1 MHSQVTRFVV
11 LVAIA
16 AVAVGVVAWA
26 QSPPRHIQSD
36 HRRKRGFRGLRS
48 AESPGTRHARPSPR
62 GYRLAYRRG
71 SSTTFTTGADIT
83 VSGTAIAKGA
93 YSLFT
98 KRVSEDTWHLVFNS
112 QTGQWGTS
120 HDASRDVGEAQLTW
134 KKDGD
139 ATEQCTIEPVRLR
152 QQRRDQADVGD
163 QRPERSDRVQLA
175 AFSTGIRRRRCPF
188 HKLELY
194 EIGELPATRMLWSS
208 SYRTF

>member
-16 AVAVGVVAWA
+16 TVAASVVTWA
-26 QSPPRHIQSD
+26 QSPAAHP
-36 HRRKRGFRGLRS
+36 KRPS
-48 AESPGTRHARPSPR
+48 AEAKFPWTTAGRVSRDATCSAAPVGTVWRTGADQ
-62 GYRLAYRRG
+62 
-71 SSTTFTTGADIT
+71 STTFTTEANIT

-139 ATEQCTIEPVRLR
+139 ATEQFTVELSGAGASGEI
-152 QQRRDQADVGD
+152 
-163 QRPERSDRVQLA
+163 
-175 AFSTGIRRRRCPF
+175 
-188 HKLELY
+188 KLMWGTNVLSAPSE
-194 EIGELPATRMLWSS
+194 SN
-208 SYRTF
+208 